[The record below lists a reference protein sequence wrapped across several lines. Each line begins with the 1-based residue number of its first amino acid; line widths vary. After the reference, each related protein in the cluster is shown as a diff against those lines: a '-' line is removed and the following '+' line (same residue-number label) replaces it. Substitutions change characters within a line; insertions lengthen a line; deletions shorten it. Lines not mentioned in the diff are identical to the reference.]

1 MYDFARRNP
10 LNPASLSS
18 AIKNLKNSP
27 PKLTL
32 LYIEELLLLSSDIP
46 LKRVNH
52 SDHFYGK
59 DPIKI
64 IEPQTTG
71 QHTGPGKT
79 TL

>member
-1 MYDFARRNP
+1 MYDFAGLNP

-32 LYIEELLLLSSDIP
+32 LYIEEPLLLSSDIP

-52 SDHFYGK
+52 SDQFYGK

-71 QHTGPGKT
+71 QHTGPDKT